1 MTLSARLILTDLL
14 FYFSRSCAVSY
25 LGTYLLIFNF
35 CSRKLHGKIM
45 FQTFQNWMR
54 GSTDGSRNRKKLDGR
69 VAAITGATSG
79 IGKAV
84 AEDLGPNHLLL

>member
-1 MTLSARLILTDLL
+1 
-14 FYFSRSCAVSY
+14 
-25 LGTYLLIFNF
+25 
-35 CSRKLHGKIM
+35 M

-54 GSTDGSRNRKKLDGR
+54 GSTDGSKNRKKLDGR